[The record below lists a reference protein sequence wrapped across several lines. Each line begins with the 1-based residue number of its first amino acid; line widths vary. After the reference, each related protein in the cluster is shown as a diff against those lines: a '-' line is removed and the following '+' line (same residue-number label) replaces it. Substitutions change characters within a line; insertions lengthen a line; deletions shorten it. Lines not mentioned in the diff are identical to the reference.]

1 MKPRNPHLAW
11 VWDIWKKRKGLIALL
26 LFLTLLSSAVAA
38 AYPLVAKMVLDA
50 IQTALEKGSKGRAE
64 PGAATTILRFVNL
77 ILAIGAAGFVASLF
91 PGIRGV
97 MNNVFEHEVRTRYFG
112 EAMKKDQAFFAHFR
126 TGDLVT
132 RLTDGLGPVN
142 DGMSWFLC
150 SGIFRAVES
159 TSKLVFCLVA
169 MFLLDWRLSLLS
181 LLPLPLM
188 IGFFFFAQERVFD
201 SYKRNQ
207 EAISDINSQLE
218 QSFAGAR
225 IIKAFSCET
234 TYGRFFDEALARR
247 FGTELRL
254 VRLDSLMALIFQ
266 YIEYFAQIGVVF
278 AGGWMAVSGSIGIG
292 TFYAFYSWLGML
304 VIPIMDLPNLFVA
317 GKRTFAAVDRIEEIR
332 TWPDSPPP
340 EAPVSISRIES
351 IEFEA
356 VTFAYESPGKTG
368 AENPGAAS
376 SHGRAALETC
386 SFRVEAGERL
396 VVVGPVG
403 SGKTSLMKLAA
414 GILLPNAGRILVN
427 GMPLGSIEA
436 GSLSR
441 QIGYVPQ
448 ESLLFSGSIRENVA
462 LGVPG
467 AEAIIG
473 EEEFRRAISVAA
485 LADEIEALPAGA
497 ETLLGQR
504 GISLS
509 GGQRQRVAV
518 ARALA
523 RSPSLLLFDDIT
535 ASLDAA
541 NEERLWRALDREEG
555 RSAAIVVSHRVSTLA
570 FADKV
575 LFLSEGRPLAFGRH
589 EELVETNSDY
599 RAFIGE
605 HFLRRAEDWG

>member
-11 VWDIWKKRKGLIALL
+11 VWDIWKKRKGLIGLL

-50 IQTALEKGSKGRAE
+50 IQSALDKGSKGSAGAGARA
-64 PGAATTILRFVNL
+64 TILRFVNL

-97 MNNVFEHEVRTRYFG
+97 MNNIFEHEIRTRYFG

-169 MFLLDWRLSLLS
+169 MFLLDWRLACLS

-201 SYKRNQ
+201 SYRRNQ

-225 IIKAFSCET
+225 IIKAFACEA

-254 VRLDSLMALIFQ
+254 VRLDSLMGLIFQ

-340 EAPVSISRIES
+340 EAPVSIDRIES
-351 IEFEA
+351 IEFET
-356 VTFAYESPGKTG
+356 VDFAYHRHEVGDEEDQVAK
-368 AENPGAAS
+368 AGAAS
-376 SHGRAALETC
+376 RRPALQSC
-386 SFRVEAGERL
+386 SFRIEAGERL

-403 SGKTSLMKLAA
+403 SGKSTLMKLAA
-414 GILLPNAGRILVN
+414 GILLPSSGRILVN
-427 GMPLGSIEA
+427 GMPLDSIEA

-462 LGVPG
+462 LGLPE
-467 AEAIIG
+467 AEALIG
-473 EEEFRRAISVAA
+473 EEDFRRAISVAA
-485 LADEIEALPAGA
+485 LADEIENLPAGA

-523 RSPSLLLFDDIT
+523 RRPSILLFDDIT

-541 NEERLWRALDREEG
+541 NEERLWRALDRETG

-575 LFLSEGRPLAFGRH
+575 LFLLEGRPLAFGRH
-589 EELVETNSDY
+589 EELFETNSDY

-605 HFLRRAEDWG
+605 HFLRRVGD